1 MQDGDD
7 RKEDNVATKDQANKT
22 IETLNR
28 SKQNVT
34 KQYKTKDETEPR
46 EQKQQSKTIS
56 DRTKKNSGHNT
67 KVKKTGGFNYKWIQ
81 RKPINKMQIME
92 KVPWL
97 WFKQTYDKNM

>member
-1 MQDGDD
+1 MEDGDD

-56 DRTKKNSGHNT
+56 DRTKKKQWTQHQSEEDRRFQLQVDT
-67 KVKKTGGFNYKWIQ
+67 EKTNQ
-81 RKPINKMQIME
+81 
-92 KVPWL
+92 
-97 WFKQTYDKNM
+97 